1 MKRVA
6 LLALVLVIGVSAA
19 LGEKAPRA
27 QACAFSAVPYAY
39 EGPKDRSLNLKAM
52 ELAAYNMIAP
62 GNAFFG
68 LPRLEKGLR
77 GNRSSVEPVIPPIL
91 LKSISWIESVTT
103 QTTRDAPFGGI
114 GPALI
119 SFDCGHGVM
128 QVTSGMTVPLGTDG
142 LPTPEQ
148 LLVATHYAYNIARGA
163 AILADKWNAAP
174 EYRPI
179 AGTDTDSDPGIVE
192 NWYFAV
198 WSYNGFTG
206 PGAKRSNHPMDPVYG
221 GWPRTPYSCGP
232 ANDGYGHN
240 RSSYPYQELVWGC
253 ATRPPVVDGKQL
265 WAPFELSLPDLN
277 DARWRNPLQLANWV
291 SPYSAMDMP
300 TPLPSH
306 VDGTPKPPASVLY
319 SILGLP
325 KLAVYQTSVSIT
337 VKDDGTTA
345 PQVIEIGNA
354 GTGVLAWGAT
364 TTAAWLGLS
373 PPAGVAIANDV
384 YCSAGDQC
392 QRNGKL
398 TLTVNPGGLRSSG
411 NQRAT
416 VRIYSPQTNETQTI
430 TVTTGAPGKIGVP
443 GIVKH

>member
-1 MKRVA
+1 VKRFA
-6 LLALVLVIGVSAA
+6 LVALVLVIAASVSM
-19 LGEKAPRA
+19 GEKAPRA
-27 QACAFSAVPYAY
+27 SACAFQVVPTAY

-52 ELAAYNMIAP
+52 DLAAYNMIAP
-62 GNAFFG
+62 GDDFFG

-77 GNRSSVEPVIPPIL
+77 GTRSSVEPVIPPIL

-142 LPTPEQ
+142 LATPDQ

-163 AILADKWNAAP
+163 VILVDKWNAAP
-174 EYRPI
+174 DYRPV
-179 AGTDTDSDPGIVE
+179 AGTDTDSDPSIVE

-221 GWPRTPYSCGP
+221 AWPRTPYSCGA
-232 ANDGYGHN
+232 ANDGFGHN
-240 RSSYPYQELVWGC
+240 RGSYPYQELVWGC

-265 WAPFELSLPDLN
+265 WAAFELSLPDLN
-277 DARWRNPLQLANWV
+277 DSRWRNPLQLANWK
-291 SPYSAMDMP
+291 SPYVGMDMP

-306 VDGTPKPPASVLY
+306 VDGTPRPPTSILY

-325 KLAVYQTSVSIT
+325 KLGVYKSNISIAVR
-337 VKDDGTTA
+337 DDGTA
-345 PQVIEIGNA
+345 EPQEVEIGNA
-354 GTGVLAWGAT
+354 GTGVLVWGAT
-364 TTAAWLGLS
+364 SSASWLTVS
-373 PPAGVAIANDV
+373 PTAGVAIANDV

-392 QRNGKL
+392 ERDGKL
-398 TLTVNPGGLRSSG
+398 TLTVNPSGLRSGS
-411 NQRAT
+411 QRAT
-416 VRIYSPQTNETQTI
+416 VRVYSPQTSETQTI
-430 TVTTGAPGKIGVP
+430 TVTIASVGKTGVP
-443 GIVKH
+443 GIVKN

>member
-1 MKRVA
+1 MKRFA
-6 LLALVLVIGVSAA
+6 LLALVLVIGLSAA

-27 QACAFSAVPYAY
+27 GACAFSVVPYAY

-52 ELAAYNMIAP
+52 DLAAYNMIAP
-62 GNAFFG
+62 GDPFFG

-103 QTTRDAPFGGI
+103 QTSRDAPFGGI

-142 LPTPEQ
+142 LATPEQ

-174 EYRPI
+174 EYRPV
-179 AGTDTDSDPGIVE
+179 AGTDTDSDPRIVE

-221 GWPRTPYSCGP
+221 AWPRTPYSCGA

-240 RSSYPYQELVWGC
+240 RGSYPYQELVWGC

-277 DARWRNPLQLANWV
+277 DARWRSPLQLANWV
-291 SPYSAMDMP
+291 SPYSGMDLP

-306 VDGTPKPPASVLY
+306 VDGTPKPPTSVLY

-325 KLAVYQTSVSIT
+325 KLGVYQTNVSIT
-337 VKDDGTTA
+337 VKDDGTAT
-345 PQVIEIGNA
+345 PQVVEIGNA

-364 TTAAWLGLS
+364 TTSSWLSLS

-392 QRNGKL
+392 ERDGKL
-398 TLTVNPGGLRSSG
+398 TLTVNPGGLRGGS
-411 NQRAT
+411 QRAT
-416 VRIYSPQTNETQTI
+416 VRVYSPQTNDTRTI
-430 TVTTGAPGKIGVP
+430 AVTIASVGKTGVP
-443 GIVKH
+443 GIVRN

>member
-1 MKRVA
+1 MKRFA
-6 LLALVLVIGVSAA
+6 LVALVLAIAASVSM
-19 LGEKAPRA
+19 GEKAPRVT
-27 QACAFSAVPYAY
+27 ACAFSVAPTAY

-52 ELAAYNMIAP
+52 DLAAYNMIAP
-62 GNAFFG
+62 GNTFFG
-68 LPRLEKGLR
+68 LPRIEKGLR
-77 GNRSSVEPVIPPIL
+77 EKRSSVEPVIPPIL

-142 LPTPEQ
+142 FATPDQ

-163 AILADKWNAAP
+163 VILADKWNAAP
-174 EYRPI
+174 DYRPI
-179 AGTDTDSDPGIVE
+179 AGTDTDSDPSIVE

-221 GWPRTPYSCGP
+221 AWPRTPYSCGA
-232 ANDGYGHN
+232 ANDGFGHN
-240 RSSYPYQELVWGC
+240 RGSYPYQELVWGC
-253 ATRPPVVDGKQL
+253 ATRPPVVDGRQL

-277 DARWRNPLQLANWV
+277 DPRWRNPLQLANWK
-291 SPYSAMDMP
+291 SPYVGMDMP

-306 VDGTPKPPASVLY
+306 VDATPQPPTSILY

-325 KLAVYQTSVSIT
+325 KLGVYKSNISIT
-337 VKDDGTTA
+337 VKDDGTA
-345 PQVIEIGNA
+345 EPQEVEIGNA

-364 TTAAWLGLS
+364 SSASWLSVS
-373 PPAGVAIANDV
+373 PAAGVAIANDV
-384 YCSAGDQC
+384 YCSTGDQC
-392 QRNGKL
+392 ERDGKL
-398 TLTVNPGGLRSSG
+398 TLTVNPSGLRNGS
-411 NQRAT
+411 QRAT
-416 VRIYSPQTNETQTI
+416 VRVYSPQTKDTQTI
-430 TVTTGAPGKIGVP
+430 TVTIASVGKTGVP
-443 GIVKH
+443 GIVKN